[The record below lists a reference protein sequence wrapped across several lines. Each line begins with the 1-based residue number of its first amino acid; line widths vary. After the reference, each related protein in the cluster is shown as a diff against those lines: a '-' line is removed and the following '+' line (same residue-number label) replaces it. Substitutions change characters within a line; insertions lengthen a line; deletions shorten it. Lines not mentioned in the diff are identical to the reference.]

1 MSEKKINNA
10 SLPEEERDVNVE
22 EIDEAPIFTLTD
34 TDTGEEKD
42 FELIASAEIDE
53 VLYYALVPADE
64 ESEEYAI
71 LRVTEDGDDLV
82 LESIDDD
89 DEFEKVEDYF
99 NDLLFNEVDYDSN

>member
-10 SLPEEERDVNVE
+10 AEAENDVNVE

-34 TDTGEEKD
+34 TDSGEEKD
-42 FELIASAEIDE
+42 FELLASAEIDG

-71 LRVTEDGDDLV
+71 LRVTEDGDDLI

-89 DEFEKVEDYF
+89 DEFEKAEDYF

>member
-1 MSEKKINNA
+1 MSDKKINNA
-10 SLPEEERDVNVE
+10 AEAENDVNIE
-22 EIDEAPIFTLTD
+22 EIDEAPVFTLTD
-34 TDTGEEKD
+34 TDSGEEKD
-42 FELIASAEIDE
+42 FELLASAEIDGA
-53 VLYYALVPADE
+53 LYYALVPADE

-71 LRVTEDGDDLV
+71 LRVTEDGDDLI